1 MLELCSFQSLP
12 HTCRAPCLQEGVQ
25 WLAPLM
31 LTARSVHQRA
41 SCGWRGTSEDS
52 LSNEL
57 LSLPT
62 RQEDNVTMTQL

>member
-31 LTARSVHQRA
+31 LTASGRSVHQRT
-41 SCGWRGTSEDS
+41 CGWPGTSEDS

-57 LSLPT
+57 LSLPP
-62 RQEDNVTMTQL
+62 RQEDNVTMT